1 MKTKHSKKQALI
13 LAAMLSSWGACAQA
27 QTLGDVV
34 QNALAI
40 YPTLQSARAKTEA
53 ARFDIDRARA
63 AHYPQISY
71 GYTASQYANTDL
83 PASTKKNLSTPS
95 VRLNLWSGGRIEA
108 DAAHA
113 QAQAISS
120 ERFEALTR
128 DEVAQQAAEAY
139 INWARALDLYALASK
154 NVVSLGVTLDDIRK
168 IVEVDTGRRIDF
180 DQAKVRMDNA
190 TLIKS
195 QRHTELAQ
203 ARQRLSRFWSGA
215 LPQQPMGVQEAMRN
229 PLVLGQMPQGLAQV
243 LEGVSDDLPS
253 IAQQKAQ
260 VDAAIAALNMA
271 KGQYWPTVDVSA
283 TRQLNPVAVPGLFGS
298 TTVYK
303 EDTLTQV
310 QLNMPLYSGGA
321 TSAAVNAAVSQ
332 LSAAQ
337 STLDEARLLARE
349 KAALAYEDWM
359 NAKDRLAQGEAQSRT
374 GEQVVEGYRLQFR
387 LARRQLLDLLNIQAE
402 TFGYQSAA
410 MTAMYDEQV
419 ARVRLLAVMGELAKR
434 F

>member
-1 MKTKHSKKQALI
+1 MKTKRSKKQTSLVWAALCV
-13 LAAMLSSWGACAQA
+13 WGATVQA
-27 QTLGDVV
+27 QSLTEVV
-34 QNALAI
+34 QNALAV
-40 YPTLQSARAKTEA
+40 YPTLQSARAKSEA
-53 ARFDIDRARA
+53 ARFDIDRARS

-108 DAAHA
+108 DAQRS
-113 QAQAISS
+113 QAQAIGS
-120 ERFEALTR
+120 EQFEAMTR
-128 DEVAQQAAEAY
+128 DDVALLAAEAY
-139 INWARALDLYALASK
+139 INWARALELSALASQ
-154 NVVSLGVTLDDIRK
+154 NVASLRITLDDIRK

-190 TLIKS
+190 TLIRT
-195 QRHTELAQ
+195 QRQTELAQ
-203 ARQRLSRFWSGA
+203 ARQRLSRFWSGR
-215 LPQQPMGVQEAMRN
+215 LPQQPTGVQEAMRN
-229 PLVLGQMPQGLAQV
+229 PMLLGQMPEGLAQV
-243 LEGVSDDLPS
+243 LDGVSDGLPS

-260 VDAAIAALNMA
+260 VDAALAAVTLA
-271 KGQYWPTVDVSA
+271 KGQYWPTVDLTA

-310 QLNMPLYSGGA
+310 QLSMPLYNGGA

-359 NAKDRLAQGEAQSRT
+359 NAKDRMAQGEAQSRT

-410 MTAMYDEQV
+410 TAAKYDEQV
-419 ARVRLLAVMGELAKR
+419 ARVRLLAAMGDLARR